1 MIQDPATAGV
11 VHYFFEWAALAAGA
25 ATFRRIRRG
34 RSGGGILSSQSFP
47 LVLGCVIGAGIGNK
61 LVFWLEYPQLWE
73 LFKGSPLSWAMGQ
86 SIVGGLLGGWIGV
99 ELAKKMAKIS
109 SRSGDDFILPILTG
123 IVVGRIG
130 CFLAGLNDGTYGL
143 PTALPWGIDF
153 GDGVHRHPTQLYEW
167 LLALAVMLTY
177 PRWRLAFA
185 HEAGLG
191 FRVFMAGYL
200 LWRLFIDAL
209 KPLPFAYPLGLSA
222 IQWIC
227 LLWLLG
233 MLGARLLHICHNGAK
248 NTTTTLKARSP

>member
-1 MIQDPATAGV
+1 MIRDPATAGV
-11 VHYFFEWAALAAGA
+11 VHYFFEWAALAAGVA
-25 ATFRRIRRG
+25 IFRHIRKGRG
-34 RSGGGILSSQSFP
+34 GGRGGGMLSGGNFP
-47 LVLGCVIGAGIGNK
+47 LVIGCILGAGIGNK

-73 LFKGSPLSWAMGQ
+73 LYKSSPLSWAMGQ

-99 ELAKKMAKIS
+99 ELAKKMARIS
-109 SRSGDDFILPILTG
+109 TRSGDDFILPILTG

-153 GDGVHRHPTQLYEW
+153 GDGIARHPTQLYEW
-167 LLALAVMLTY
+167 GLALGAMLTY
-177 PRWRLAFA
+177 PRWRRAFA
-185 HEAGLG
+185 HEAGLA

-200 LWRLFIDAL
+200 LWRLLIDAL

-227 LLWLLG
+227 LLWLAG
-233 MLGARLLHICHNGAK
+233 MLGARLLHSRHRAAA
-248 NTTTTLKARSP
+248 LKVEAL

>member
-1 MIQDPATAGV
+1 MIRDPATAGL

-25 ATFRRIRRG
+25 ATFRHIRRG
-34 RSGGGILSSQSFP
+34 RGGGSGGGMLSGNNFP
-47 LVLGCVIGAGIGNK
+47 LVIGCILGAGIGNK

-73 LFKGSPLSWAMGQ
+73 LYKSSPLSWAMGQ

-99 ELAKKMAKIS
+99 ELAKKLARIS
-109 SRSGDDFILPILTG
+109 TRSGDDFILPILTG

-153 GDGVHRHPTQLYEW
+153 GDGIPRHPTQLYEW
-167 LLALAVMLTY
+167 GLALAAMLSY
-177 PRWRLAFA
+177 PRWRRAFA
-185 HEAGLG
+185 HEAGLA

-200 LWRLFIDAL
+200 LWRLLIDAL

-227 LLWLLG
+227 LLWLAG
-233 MLGARLLHICHNGAK
+233 MLGARLLHLRHRARL
-248 NTTTTLKARSP
+248 LKAEPL

>member
-25 ATFRRIRRG
+25 FSFRRIRRG
-34 RSGGGILSSQSFP
+34 GNGGMLSSGNFP
-47 LVLGCVIGAGIGNK
+47 LVIGCILGAGIGNK
-61 LVFWLEYPQLWE
+61 LVFWLEYPHLWDT
-73 LFKGSPLSWAMGQ
+73 FKSSPLSWAMGQ

-99 ELAKKMAKIS
+99 ELAKKLARIS
-109 SRSGDDFILPILTG
+109 TRSGDDFILPILTG

-153 GDGVHRHPTQLYEW
+153 GDGVARHPTQLYEW
-167 LLALAVMLTY
+167 GLALMAMLTY
-177 PRWRLAFA
+177 PRWRQAFA
-185 HEAGLG
+185 HEAGLA
-191 FRVFMAGYL
+191 FRVFIAAYL
-200 LWRLFIDAL
+200 LWRLLIDGL
-209 KPLPFAYPLGLSA
+209 KPVPFAYPLGLSA

-233 MLGARLLHICHNGAK
+233 MLGARLLHLRRRAAK
-248 NTTTTLKARSP
+248 NTAIPLKARTP